1 MTDLKLKPRF
11 RFWLFRLIGVI
22 VPCRLRAGWR
32 REWEAELQHREL
44 LLAEWDR
51 LDWCNKINLLWR
63 STSAAWD
70 ALWMQTYRWEDA
82 MIQDLRFGVRML
94 LRQPGFTLIAVLTL
108 ALGIGANTA
117 IFSVVSAVLLRP
129 LPYPESDKLVM
140 VWEKRIREGSTNNA
154 VAPADLRDWRIRN
167 QVFAD
172 IAAEVEGSL
181 DLSDGNEPERITAGQ
196 VSDSFFDV
204 LGYSVEQ
211 RTHEIGVR
219 MALGA
224 QTSDIRKLIVR
235 REWHWR

>member
-1 MTDLKLKPRF
+1 
-11 RFWLFRLIGVI
+11 
-22 VPCRLRAGWR
+22 
-32 REWEAELQHREL
+32 
-44 LLAEWDR
+44 
-51 LDWCNKINLLWR
+51 
-63 STSAAWD
+63 
-70 ALWMQTYRWEDA
+70 
-82 MIQDLRFGVRML
+82 ML
-94 LRQPGFTLIAVLTL
+94 LRHPGFTLIAVLTL

-196 VSDSFFDV
+196 VSASFFDV

-224 QTSDIRKLIVR
+224 QTSDVRKLIVR
-235 REWHWR
+235 RGMALALTGAALGLLASFVLTRVLESMLFGVSVTDPLTLAVVPVLLLAIALPACWMPAWRASKVDPLVALRHE